1 MDGKSNLT
9 MNFSHDPNLS
19 NIAAKVER
27 KERLTFDD
35 GLHLYATDDLSALAK
50 LADTARRRLHGRTTY
65 FNVNRHFNPTNVC
78 YADCKF
84 CGFFRTPR
92 AADAYTH
99 NIDDSLRIAGEAVK
113 EGATE
118 LHIVGGL
125 NTKLPFSYFTDLLS
139 SLKREF
145 PQLHLKAWTMV
156 ELDHFAR
163 FYKMTDEEVIERLK
177 EAGMD
182 SCPGGGAEIFREPTR
197 SMICAHKTNAERWL
211 ELSGKCHT
219 MGLKTNATMLY
230 GHIESIADRVDHL
243 VRLREQQ
250 DKSGGFQC
258 FIPLA
263 FYPPG
268 TQLAHLPGPTGVD
281 SLKTIAVSRLMLDN
295 FAHIKAYW
303 VMLGK
308 RLAQVAL
315 HYGAND
321 LDGTITEG
329 GELSESYSVE
339 SNNEVRMNKQE
350 IIALIEDAG
359 FEAVERDTVYN
370 RIELSLDANKVTHGV

>member
-1 MDGKSNLT
+1 MK
-9 MNFSHDPNLS
+9 FSHDERLNELAS
-19 NIAAKVER
+19 KVEAG
-27 KERLTFDD
+27 ERLSFED
-35 GLHLYATDDLSALAK
+35 GMTLFATGDLPALGR
-50 LADTARRRLHGRTTY
+50 LADSVRRRMHGRTTY

-92 AADAYTH
+92 QPDAYTH
-99 NIDDSLRIAGEAVK
+99 NIEDSLRIAGEAVG

-139 SLKREF
+139 SLKREY

-163 FYKMTDEEVIERLK
+163 FYKMTDEEVISRLK

-197 SMICAHKTNAERWL
+197 SRICAHKTNAERWL
-211 ELSGKCHT
+211 ELSGKVHSA
-219 MGLKTNATMLY
+219 GIKTNATMLY
-230 GHIESIADRVDHL
+230 GHIETVEDRVDHL

-250 DKSGGFQC
+250 DATGGFQC

-268 TQLAHLPGPTGVD
+268 TQLSHLPGPTGVD
-281 SLKTIAVSRLMLDN
+281 SLKTMAVSRLMLDN
-295 FAHIKAYW
+295 FPHVKAYW

-321 LDGTITEG
+321 IDGTITEG

-339 SNNEVRMNKQE
+339 SNGEVRMSKAE
-350 IIALIEDAG
+350 IIGLIEEAG
-359 FEAVERDTVYN
+359 LEAVERDTLY
-370 RIELSLDANKVTHGV
+370 RRLAPETAAA

>member
-1 MDGKSNLT
+1 
-9 MNFSHDPNLS
+9 MNFSHDPKLLEIGNRI
-19 NIAAKVER
+19 NAG
-27 KERLTFDD
+27 ERLSFAD
-35 GLHLYATDDLSALAK
+35 GLALYATDDLPALGK
-50 LADTARRRLHGRTTY
+50 LADSVRRKKHGRTTY

-84 CGFFRTPR
+84 CGFYRTPR
-92 AADAYTH
+92 EADAYTH
-99 NIDDSLRIAGEAVK
+99 SIDASLSIAQEAVA

-139 SLKREF
+139 SLKREY
-145 PQLHLKAWTMV
+145 PALHLKAFTMV
-156 ELDHFAR
+156 EIDHFAR
-163 FYKMTDEEVIERLK
+163 FYKMNDEDVIQQLIA
-177 EAGMD
+177 AGMD

-197 SMICAHKTNAERWL
+197 SMICAHKCDAERWL
-211 ELSGKCHT
+211 ELSAKVHAA
-219 MGLKTNATMLY
+219 GLKTNATMLY
-230 GHIESIADRVDHL
+230 GHIESIADRVDH
-243 VRLREQQ
+243 VIRLRELQ

-268 TQLAHLPGPTGVD
+268 TQLSHLPGPSGVD
-281 SLKTIAVSRLMLDN
+281 SLKTMAVSRLMLDN
-295 FAHIKAYW
+295 FDHIKAYW

-308 RLAQVAL
+308 HLAQVAL
-315 HYGAND
+315 HYGAD
-321 LDGTITEG
+321 DIDGTITKG

-339 SNNEVRMNKQE
+339 SNQEVKMSKAE
-350 IIALIEDAG
+350 LVALIEDAG

-370 RIELSLDANKVTHGV
+370 RIEPITSNNLTIA